1 MGGFKLVLCLL
12 TTRGRPSRT
21 FVASSRHLG
30 NGDTTHR
37 QTVITL
43 AVIRHNG
50 GQGAGQTDTARIV
63 GLSDINRPD
72 LGPASI
78 ISGLQGDHRT
88 DSG

>member
-1 MGGFKLVLCLL
+1 MSTYIEGKALADLSLRCQLY
-12 TTRGRPSRT
+12 
-21 FVASSRHLG
+21 RHLG

-63 GLSDINRPD
+63 GLSDINRTD
-72 LGPASI
+72 LARHQ
-78 ISGLQGDHRT
+78 LYLDYKVTTALTRDNQG
-88 DSG
+88 